1 MIKVTEAVQTI
12 KKSYPGL
19 EKNNLVSAIADM
31 AQYSIK
37 FFNPGAAKPRE
48 IHLVLQYNRA
58 KFHLPYGDDIL
69 DTGDMAELEH
79 KVKELAEKGYV
90 IAEQAILF
98 GMTHKD
104 VIHPAKEG

>member
-1 MIKVTEAVQTI
+1 MIKVTEAVQAI

-19 EKNNLVSAIADM
+19 EKNNLVSSIADM

-37 FFNPGAAKPRE
+37 FCNSEETPPE
-48 IHLVLQYNRA
+48 IHLVLQYTQAR
-58 KFHLPYGDDIL
+58 FHLPYGIDIL
-69 DTGDMAELEH
+69 NTKDMAELEN
-79 KVKELAEKGYV
+79 KVKELAKNGYV

-104 VIHPAKEG
+104 IIHPAKGG